1 MQHFR
6 LKQFLLNLESI
17 KFLLFYNV
25 YLISGLLNGI
35 TLRYFLQPGNRKYT
49 LQNKRNSI
57 EGKHRAV
64 EEHKIE
70 VLIKR
75 LFGLWAREVDSAYG
89 RGGDARRLAYGV

>member
-1 MQHFR
+1 MTTNDDDRPKSEVSRKLLYMMLVEKKSHLQHFR

-49 LQNKRNSI
+49 L
-57 EGKHRAV
+57 
-64 EEHKIE
+64 
-70 VLIKR
+70 
-75 LFGLWAREVDSAYG
+75 
-89 RGGDARRLAYGV
+89 